1 MHQMYIHI
9 NIYIYIRDAECVR
22 VSSQAKKIQ
31 NLNVSGFPIN
41 NAQTEWAQIKM
52 PHATVIPS

>member
-1 MHQMYIHI
+1 MQ
-9 NIYIYIRDAECVR
+9 NVSECLLK
-22 VSSQAKKIQ
+22 QKKIQ

-41 NAQTEWAQIKM
+41 NAQWAQIKM

>member
-1 MHQMYIHI
+1 MQTVS
-9 NIYIYIRDAECVR
+9 ECLLK
-22 VSSQAKKIQ
+22 QKKIQ